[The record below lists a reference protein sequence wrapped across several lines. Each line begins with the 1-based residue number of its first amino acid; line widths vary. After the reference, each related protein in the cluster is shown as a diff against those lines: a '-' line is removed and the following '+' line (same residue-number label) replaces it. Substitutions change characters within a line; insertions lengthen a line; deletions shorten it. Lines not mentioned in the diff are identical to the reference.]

1 MRYFVMAKGSETHL
15 TPFEVIAS
23 LKALGEQISRA
34 RRARGDTQAV
44 AGERCGLH
52 AQTVARIER
61 GDPAVSVSKVFTL
74 MTLYDMGARL
84 FELSKS
90 DEATDI
96 LMRRHLPKRGSSA
109 RSPKGSE

>member
-1 MRYFVMAKGSETHL
+1 MAKGSDSHL
-15 TPFEVIAS
+15 IPFEVTAA
-23 LKALGEQISRA
+23 LRALGEQISRA

-52 AQTVARIER
+52 SQTVARIEQ
-61 GDPAVSVSKVFTL
+61 GDPAVSIAKVFTL

-96 LMRRHLPKRGSSA
+96 LMRRHLPKRGA
-109 RSPKGSE
+109 ATRTPKGSE